1 MQFVSVLLMGL
12 LAATAVLAGPG
23 SAPARAEGDAEVVGR
38 GTKSE
43 GSEGSEGGIRTG
55 DGVYAYIPGL
65 RDFGS
70 LRNFFN
76 RIFGLGRRDETQGTN
91 EGDSSEGGASHGGE
105 SDSSN
110 RESARGLLG
119 FGDLFGFN
127 SFIPV
132 FRAKA
137 YNVTYTN
144 SSLEVVKYGGVPM
157 VVNRTIEERKAED
170 GSVYFSVVSTL
181 VGPYNSTEVDE
192 TDGGYTTE
200 VSSATEDDL
209 ELVKEQ
215 PSTKLKHTLTK
226 RWIVSWLR
234 NKLAKRE
241 NRETE
246 TSENDLTPHNDGNTN
261 TLEKEKEEKEREEE
275 RPTGN
280 SITYIGDTDV
290 NFIPSP
296 LRALNPDAEVFDP
309 TLMREADIE
318 LFERRFEHSE
328 PLRSQPMRF
337 EPLNSQPLPSQ
348 PLRMHPLRYHPSGIE
363 HLSSQPRRIQPLS
376 SQPLR
381 TRPLSSHPIRSEP
394 IVNQPIRSQ
403 PLRYQPLVYR
413 TFREGYRR
421 V

>member
-23 SAPARAEGDAEVVGR
+23 PAPARAEGDAEVVGR

-132 FRAKA
+132 FRAKK

-200 VSSATEDDL
+200 VSPATEDDL

-215 PSTKLKHTLTK
+215 PSTKLKHTSPNAGSSHGCET
-226 RWIVSWLR
+226 SWR
-234 NKLAKRE
+234 NGKTAKRRP
-241 NRETE
+241 RERPD
-246 TSENDLTPHNDGNTN
+246 SHNDGNTN
-261 TLEKEKEEKEREEE
+261 TLEKEKEEKERRSDPQDVKSEPQAYGGGWSCRAERRAPRE
-275 RPTGN
+275 GGGGQRLSSVGLYGINECADLLAVSRPTTSN
-280 SITYIGDTDV
+280 NVTYKLFWSYWSSGFELGSPTVDTKIRWLSEVTRTFHLDR
-290 NFIPSP
+290 N
-296 LRALNPDAEVFDP
+296 LAEVKMAAVTSRFVYIS
-309 TLMREADIE
+309 RRRADIVDTVTRGE
-318 LFERRFEHSE
+318 L
-328 PLRSQPMRF
+328 
-337 EPLNSQPLPSQ
+337 
-348 PLRMHPLRYHPSGIE
+348 
-363 HLSSQPRRIQPLS
+363 LSLF
-376 SQPLR
+376 L
-381 TRPLSSHPIRSEP
+381 
-394 IVNQPIRSQ
+394 
-403 PLRYQPLVYR
+403 
-413 TFREGYRR
+413 
-421 V
+421 